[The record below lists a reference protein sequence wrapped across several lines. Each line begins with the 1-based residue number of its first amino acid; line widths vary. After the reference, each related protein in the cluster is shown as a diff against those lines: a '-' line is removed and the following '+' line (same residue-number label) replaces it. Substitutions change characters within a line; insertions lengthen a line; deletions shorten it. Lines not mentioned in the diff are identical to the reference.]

1 MEGEAP
7 AAAPAAATA
16 PAVAPASVE
25 EAPSAPVVEASTSAA
40 YDWDSWT
47 PDSEVPEEYRPGV
60 GRVRKH
66 YEEQMQKRERDEADI
81 RAFLLG
87 ESEDNPFIAKSE
99 YEKGLQRLREL
110 EEQSSA
116 WTKEKQDLLDKLSAA
131 PDPETLRQDIRQ
143 EMMAEVLQYGE
154 SEGQKVAEAFASDY
168 LDTLPPAEA
177 EAKAAAAVELLDE
190 GIDADVAFEA
200 VKMGAEAFKDF
211 KDLLSAGADPNK
223 ALAKAK
229 EIDGRKAK
237 RPSVGAQLTSAS
249 QKVSVLGNRE
259 EAEVQKPPP
268 GSARESRLRHLG
280 L

>member
-7 AAAPAAATA
+7 AAAPTPAA
-16 PAVAPASVE
+16 APASVE
-25 EAPSAPVVEASTSAA
+25 GAPSAPAVDAVPTSTG

-66 YEEQMQKRERDEADI
+66 YEEQIQKREKDEADI

-99 YEKGLQRLREL
+99 YDKGLQRLREL

-116 WTKEKQDLLDKLSAA
+116 WTKEKQELLDKLSAA
-131 PDPETLRQDIRQ
+131 PDPETLRQNIRQ
-143 EMMAEVLQYGE
+143 ELMAEVLQYGE
-154 SEGQKVAEAFASDY
+154 SEGQRVAESFASDY

-190 GIDADVAFEA
+190 GLDADVAFEA

-237 RPSVGAQLTSAS
+237 RPSLGAQLTSAT

-259 EAEVQKPPP
+259 GAEVQKPLP

>member
-7 AAAPAAATA
+7 AATPTPAA
-16 PAVAPASVE
+16 APASVE
-25 EAPSAPVVEASTSAA
+25 AAPSAPAVDAASTSTG

-66 YEEQMQKRERDEADI
+66 YEEQIQKREKDEADI

-99 YEKGLQRLREL
+99 YDKGLQRLREL

-131 PDPETLRQDIRQ
+131 PDPETLRQNIRQ
-143 EMMAEVLQYGE
+143 ELMAEVLQYGE
-154 SEGQKVAEAFASDY
+154 SEGQRVAESFASDY

-211 KDLLSAGADPNK
+211 KDLLSAGANPNK

-237 RPSVGAQLTSAS
+237 RPSLGAQLTSAT

-259 EAEVQKPPP
+259 GAEVQKPLP